1 LENIKIWE
9 RDQALISGQEYIG
22 NQLIAK
28 NASMKGY
35 KAIID
40 KYVYIDSDNVGK
52 TFDLIPKTK
61 DLIQGIG
68 IDLGGGVGCI
78 SSTLAK
84 RENVEK
90 IYCIEIV
97 EDVVR
102 LCQPI
107 IKKQILGNKADKVI
121 SVVGDFDNLKLRD
134 NSVDFAISWDSMHHS
149 MNLVKT
155 LKECKR
161 VLKKNGTLVI
171 VDRAHNNSTTN
182 SEIERMLNIRYNE
195 EFLIKNHR
203 HKDLILTRRQNGEH
217 EHRIFEW
224 KKFFNDAKFE
234 LLESIIIKTI
244 SEENKKLK
252 NDACIKEMFVDYKLG
267 AFKDRKIAFVL
278 KST

>member
-1 LENIKIWE
+1 MENIKIWE
-9 RDQALISGQEYIG
+9 RNQALISGQEYIG

-102 LCQPI
+102 YVNQLL
-107 IKKQILGNKADKVI
+107 KNRFLETKQIK
-121 SVVGDFDNLKLRD
+121 
-134 NSVDFAISWDSMHHS
+134 
-149 MNLVKT
+149 
-155 LKECKR
+155 
-161 VLKKNGTLVI
+161 
-171 VDRAHNNSTTN
+171 
-182 SEIERMLNIRYNE
+182 
-195 EFLIKNHR
+195 
-203 HKDLILTRRQNGEH
+203 
-217 EHRIFEW
+217 
-224 KKFFNDAKFE
+224 
-234 LLESIIIKTI
+234 
-244 SEENKKLK
+244 
-252 NDACIKEMFVDYKLG
+252 
-267 AFKDRKIAFVL
+267 
-278 KST
+278 